1 MEKQGNR
8 RIMEICKNR
17 QTGQV
22 FIYLYAKDKHR
33 ALMITPQ
40 GTVKALETDL
50 FTEPFEIDKAEVLID
65 QGKIRR
71 DQYRVY
77 RDYHS
82 K

>member
-1 MEKQGNR
+1 
-8 RIMEICKNR
+8 
-17 QTGQV
+17 
-22 FIYLYAKDKHR
+22 
-33 ALMITPQ
+33 MITPQ

-50 FTEPFEIDKAEVLID
+50 FTEPFEIDNAEVLID